1 MVKNPPA
8 MREKWSRSLSWEDP
22 LKKGMATHS
31 SIFARKIPWTQELG
45 GLKFKGSE
53 AILERVLTPV
63 FENGA
68 IVDPNHCLRLLPTC
82 HIPAGCYWEQQGTKV
97 RGVGSEVR
105 HLGFLGR

>member
-1 MVKNPPA
+1 
-8 MREKWSRSLSWEDP
+8 
-22 LKKGMATHS
+22 MATHS

-68 IVDPNHCLRLLPTC
+68 IVPMC

>member
-1 MVKNPPA
+1 
-8 MREKWSRSLSWEDP
+8 
-22 LKKGMATHS
+22 MATHY

-63 FENGA
+63 LENGA
-68 IVDPNHCLRLLPTC
+68 IVDLNHCLPLLPWC
-82 HIPAGCYWEQQGTKV
+82 HGAKV

>member
-1 MVKNPPA
+1 MVKNLLA
-8 MREKWSRSLSWEDP
+8 MQETQVQSLGWEDP
-22 LKKGMATHS
+22 LEKGMATHS

-68 IVDPNHCLRLLPTC
+68 IVDLNHCLRLLPMC